1 MLRWLRSLWRSV
13 LSLLGFDAQP
23 KRKKLPPKSA
33 QPAPRRAQPKAKKA
47 ADDPRVHVRYAPS
60 IDGDPDPGEV
70 VWAWVPFEDDPSQGK
85 DRPVLIVGIR
95 GNSLVAIPLTSKQ
108 KDRAPQVS
116 VGEGAWDRE
125 RRTSYARVD
134 RLLELAPADVRRE
147 GAIMPRDRFDAV
159 VRALREWHGDAVI
172 AR

>member
-1 MLRWLRSLWRSV
+1 MLRWLRTLWRFV
-13 LSLLGFDAQP
+13 RSLLGLDAQP
-23 KRKKLPPKSA
+23 KRKKLAPTS
-33 QPAPRRAQPKAKKA
+33 APRRAQPKAKKA
-47 ADDPRVHVRYAPS
+47 ADPRVHVRYAPS

-70 VWAWVPFEDDPSQGK
+70 VWAWVPFEDDPSRGK
-85 DRPVLIVGIR
+85 DRPVLIVGVR

-134 RLLELAPADVRRE
+134 RLLELSPADVRRE